1 MLVDGAHLFKTH
13 QLPNFMLPNLQYC
26 LEGARGQGVGVWGG
40 GGRKEGE
47 GVLLKNQDVVWTPA
61 RQGSSRQVMGLDSNS
76 VCWLWG

>member
-26 LEGARGQGVGVWGG
+26 LEGVRGQGGRGVGRR
-40 GGRKEGE
+40 GRKEGE
-47 GVLLKNQDVVWTPA
+47 GVMLKNQDVVWTPA
-61 RQGSSRQVMGLDSNS
+61 RQGSSRQVMVLDSNS